1 MTSAGD
7 RADPVASR
15 ADELESALSDGDRA
29 LQTDGDLHASRRNF
43 EPAYHLAVI
52 WYPSWRRSASGPT
65 RTASAAPTRSWIRIR
80 HGQITIAISPDSLR
94 TGMRA
99 ATGSQPMTI
108 PDVAAE
114 AIVKTL
120 EGAPVTL
127 HGPELRAIRRD
138 TPDLESQGHAGE
150 DEPEDSAPQLSRH
163 GARCGC

>member
-1 MTSAGD
+1 
-7 RADPVASR
+7 
-15 ADELESALSDGDRA
+15 
-29 LQTDGDLHASRRNF
+29 
-43 EPAYHLAVI
+43 
-52 WYPSWRRSASGPT
+52 
-65 RTASAAPTRSWIRIR
+65 
-80 HGQITIAISPDSLR
+80 
-94 TGMRA
+94 MRA